1 MIRVSQTRHWQWSR
15 SKKWDAEAWTRLQ
28 PHPLPTKQRRCCV
41 LSLRAPPR
49 HRWPCA
55 TTSCCG
61 PRRERWPCAQRVSS
75 HERTPAAASVQ
86 GSSIGID
93 VTLDRD
99 KTALYVTLTIRRR
112 TWAVLGQHF
121 SAHGGH
127 ESSPHRVCAVSAG
140 QAVRKHRGNESGLA
154 ALLEQSLR
162 VTRGALPV
170 AIQLWLV
177 LHVRG
182 RSRGSGDQ

>member
-1 MIRVSQTRHWQWSR
+1 MDTTAAAPTTDKATEVLRVVTACAAAPSVALCNNVVLWTPSR
-15 SKKWDAEAWTRLQ
+15 ALA
-28 PHPLPTKQRRCCV
+28 
-41 LSLRAPPR
+41 LRAASVTAR
-49 HRWPCA
+49 A
-55 TTSCCG
+55 NAG
-61 PRRERWPCAQRVSS
+61 L
-75 HERTPAAASVQ
+75 AAASVQ

-170 AIQLWLV
+170 AVQLWLV

>member
-1 MIRVSQTRHWQWSR
+1 VDTTAAAPTTDKATEVLRVVTACAAAPSVALCNNVVLWTPSR
-15 SKKWDAEAWTRLQ
+15 ALA
-28 PHPLPTKQRRCCV
+28 
-41 LSLRAPPR
+41 LRAASVTAR
-49 HRWPCA
+49 A
-55 TTSCCG
+55 NAG
-61 PRRERWPCAQRVSS
+61 L
-75 HERTPAAASVQ
+75 AAASVQ

-112 TWAVLGQHF
+112 TWAVLGQEF
-121 SAHGGH
+121 LLTAAMN
-127 ESSPHRVCAVSAG
+127 PHRICAVSAG

-170 AIQLWLV
+170 AVQLWLV

>member
-1 MIRVSQTRHWQWSR
+1 VDTTAAAPTTDKATEVLRVVTACAAAPSVALCNNVVLWTPSR
-15 SKKWDAEAWTRLQ
+15 ALA
-28 PHPLPTKQRRCCV
+28 
-41 LSLRAPPR
+41 LRAASVTAR
-49 HRWPCA
+49 A
-55 TTSCCG
+55 NAG
-61 PRRERWPCAQRVSS
+61 L
-75 HERTPAAASVQ
+75 AAASVQ

-170 AIQLWLV
+170 AVQLWLV